1 MARLTTQKRR
11 QEIQCRHLW
20 RRLANLGK
28 LVVNT
33 LTTMVENLKWK
44 SESGEREVR
53 ETPVE
58 VGEKERG
65 ESVLLKF
72 KFGKLI

>member
-1 MARLTTQKRR
+1 
-11 QEIQCRHLW
+11 
-20 RRLANLGK
+20 
-28 LVVNT
+28 
-33 LTTMVENLKWK
+33 MV
-44 SESGEREVR
+44 EVR

-65 ESVLLKF
+65 ESVLLKL

>member
-1 MARLTTQKRR
+1 M
-11 QEIQCRHLW
+11 
-20 RRLANLGK
+20 
-28 LVVNT
+28 
-33 LTTMVENLKWK
+33 
-44 SESGEREVR
+44 EVR
-53 ETPVE
+53 QTPVE